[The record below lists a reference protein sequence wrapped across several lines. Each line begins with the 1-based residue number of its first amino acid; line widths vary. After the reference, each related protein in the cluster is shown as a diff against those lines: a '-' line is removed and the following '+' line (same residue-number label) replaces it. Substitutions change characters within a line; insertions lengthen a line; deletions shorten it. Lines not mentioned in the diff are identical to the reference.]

1 MVYVFYKIDLK
12 VILLHSTKEMSNPVT
27 EHPAPAP
34 APAPEKEE
42 KEEKEEVDQVTTQF
56 DGVLTSLTT
65 FRSQITALQQQLRGL
80 EKTVRKEMK
89 SLRKE
94 AAKNKHKGN
103 RKPSGF
109 AKPTRISDELCQFM
123 DKEDGA
129 EVARTE
135 VTQFIIKYIREKEL
149 QNPENRKIIRPDK
162 NLKQLLGVEDGDEVT
177 YFNLQKYMNKHFHKK
192 TAEEHAAEVKSGEA
206 AASNM

>member
-1 MVYVFYKIDLK
+1 MFFHKIDLK
-12 VILLHSTKEMSNPVT
+12 ISLLDNIKMTSQETTPPSPPKEDIIDPVT
-27 EHPAPAP
+27 I
-34 APAPEKEE
+34 
-42 KEEKEEVDQVTTQF
+42 QF

-89 SLRKE
+89 GLRKE

-149 QNPENRKIIRPDK
+149 QNPENRKIIRPDA

-192 TAEEHAAEVKSGEA
+192 TAEEKAAEAKSGEA
-206 AASNM
+206 AASAI